1 MAKSGKKEIG
11 QGIRALLTNIEK
23 EESSKVGKSTQ
34 TSYSSSSDI
43 PIGSIEPNP
52 FQPRTDF
59 DEEKLE
65 ELAQS
70 IKAFGVVQPIT
81 VRRLSAKKY
90 QIITGERRWRASK
103 LAGLKEIPAY
113 VREADDQG
121 MVEMAL
127 LENIQRADLNAVEIA
142 LSYQRLIDECKLTHE
157 ELSLRL
163 GKKRSSI
170 SNYLRILRLT
180 PEAQKSLKK
189 ELISLGHAKILA
201 GLKKVEDQ
209 IIVLE
214 KILVNGMSVRE
225 TERLVQSMNEPVKA
239 RKKTPSK
246 IHPEIRKMQDNLSD
260 IVGSKVE
267 IQRSATGKGSIR
279 IAFTSDEELTSI
291 VSTLLNP

>member
-127 LENIQRADLNAVEIA
+127 LENIQRTDLNAVEIA